1 MLSALI
7 ASSLITPHLVA
18 ISATSL
24 VRNDL
29 IVVGAA
35 IALIRSRIGMPG
47 GETLLAIAE
56 DAAGVGSG
64 SGTNVIE
71 DDAQATD
78 TTKTIA
84 TLESA
89 AGVVMTRA
97 SGVDGA
103 AIAGISGASGVGL
116 GTNRAGINK
125 ASNLKET
132 RSEGIY
138 FYE

>member
-1 MLSALI
+1 MASIAQSYLVVSLLLSALI

-24 VRNDL
+24 VRNAL

-64 SGTNVIE
+64 SGTNGIE
-71 DDAQATD
+71 LDAHATD

-89 AGVVMTRA
+89 A
-97 SGVDGA
+97 
-103 AIAGISGASGVGL
+103 
-116 GTNRAGINK
+116 
-125 ASNLKET
+125 
-132 RSEGIY
+132 
-138 FYE
+138 